1 MSQGLLAGPNGK
13 KVRIENVR
21 LAIDFVG
28 ESFQW
33 RPYAIAVNHN
43 WLFPKFYREK
53 EQWVSVDAALDKELE
68 SFALCLRVCELLGL
82 HYIRQY
88 LPHRVALQFGIDQ
101 DLPSHVSYVILGF
114 CFLAQD
120 RRSR

>member
-1 MSQGLLAGPNGK
+1 MRN
-13 KVRIENVR
+13 ENAR

-43 WLFPKFYREK
+43 WLSKFYREK
-53 EQWVSVDAALDKELE
+53 EQWASVDAALD
-68 SFALCLRVCELLGL
+68 RVGVICSMLKSCELLGL
-82 HYIRQY
+82 HYIQQY

-101 DLPSHVSYVILGF
+101 DLPNHVSYVILGF
-114 CFLAQD
+114 CFCHKIEEVDKLNEGCD
-120 RRSR
+120 L